1 MAASLREWSQFRFM
15 VSRFFLLSPPL
26 SRRKV
31 NLLDRGE
38 FCGEKDSSPKPPL
51 LAAKEE
57 KGSLFC
63 MCCGRLCL
71 VGVLDGPD
79 DPLNMLLRAFRPTL
93 RLSVLKPETPETPL
107 VPDTMDAAPSSSW
120 CFFFRPKR
128 LPALGVAP
136 RPLTERPTGGDC
148 SYTALGV
155 AGGSKP
161 ALPKSAQP
169 PPSVMA
175 PLFPP
180 TCETS
185 LGSGKRA
192 GGDAWRVRLDNR
204 YSPCS
209 GRVTC
214 NRQGYRA
221 TSARSK
227 LAVR

>member
-93 RLSVLKPETPETPL
+93 RLSV
-107 VPDTMDAAPSSSW
+107 
-120 CFFFRPKR
+120 
-128 LPALGVAP
+128 
-136 RPLTERPTGGDC
+136 C
-148 SYTALGV
+148 SIAKTTLRR
-155 AGGSKP
+155 S
-161 ALPKSAQP
+161 
-169 PPSVMA
+169 
-175 PLFPP
+175 
-180 TCETS
+180 TCGEKGFT
-185 LGSGKRA
+185 
-192 GGDAWRVRLDNR
+192 
-204 YSPCS
+204 
-209 GRVTC
+209 
-214 NRQGYRA
+214 
-221 TSARSK
+221 
-227 LAVR
+227 